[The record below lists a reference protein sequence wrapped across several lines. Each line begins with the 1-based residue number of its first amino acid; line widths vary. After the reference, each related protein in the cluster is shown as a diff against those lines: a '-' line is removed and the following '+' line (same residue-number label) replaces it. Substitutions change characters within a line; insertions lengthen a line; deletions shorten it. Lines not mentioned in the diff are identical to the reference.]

1 MSAISRDDVVRS
13 VFWTTDA
20 EQGREYLASAYGA
33 DIRMGTPSSAEASF
47 RHERRATAGLSLDTV
62 RIPAEARYFLEP
74 VGHLLM
80 TELLSGRQD
89 VECAGSDSRW
99 LPGDVMPAGRPDLP
113 HLTYADHVETRTA
126 RMEPELLRDVAGLGE
141 EEPREPMRMSGPQA
155 PPPAAGAAVWH
166 AATRRAWGLF
176 GEDSVAGTPLSRDA
190 AARMVAA
197 VALSMFPNSY
207 TEHDPLASGTGNVGE
222 ATVDRA
228 AQYIH
233 DHADRP
239 ISLTELAAAAGV
251 SARTL
256 HDGFRHFHD
265 TTPMGYLRRV
275 RLERAHGELQAAE
288 PGSGE
293 SVGTIAARWGWDDQ
307 GTFSAAY
314 GLAYGIPPTRT
325 LTTAGAP
332 GGEAR

>member
-1 MSAISRDDVVRS
+1 MSATSRDDVVRS
-13 VFWTTDA
+13 VFSTTDA
-20 EQGREYLASAYGA
+20 EQGRAYLASAYGA
-33 DIRMGTPSSAEASF
+33 DIRMGAPTPSSRAPF
-47 RHERRATAGLSLDTV
+47 RHERRATAELALDSV

-74 VGHLLM
+74 VRHLLM
-80 TELLSGRQD
+80 TQLLSGRQD
-89 VECAGSDSRW
+89 VDCAGTDTRW
-99 LPGDVMPAGRPDLP
+99 LPGDVMPAGRPDMP
-113 HLTYADHVETRTA
+113 HRTHADHVEARTA

-141 EEPREPMRMSGPQA
+141 EEPRQPMRMPRPQQPA
-155 PPPAAGAAVWH
+155 PAAQAAVWQ
-166 AATRRAWGLF
+166 AATRRAWELL
-176 GEDSVAGTPLSRDA
+176 GEDSAAGTPLSRDA

-228 AQYIH
+228 AQYVH
-233 DHADRP
+233 DNAHRP
-239 ISLTELAAAAGV
+239 ITLTDLAAAAGV

-275 RLERAHGELQAAE
+275 RLERAHRELRTAE
-288 PGSGE
+288 PGEGE
-293 SVGTIAARWGWDDQ
+293 SVETIAARWGWGDP

-314 GLAYGIPPTRT
+314 GRAYGTTPSRTPTA
-325 LTTAGAP
+325 AGLLHD
-332 GGEAR
+332 

>member
-13 VFWTTDA
+13 VFSTTDA

-33 DIRMGTPSSAEASF
+33 DIRMGTPSSADAPF

-74 VGHLLM
+74 VRQLLM

-99 LPGDVMPAGRPDLP
+99 LPGDVMPAGRPELP
-113 HLTYADHVETRTA
+113 HFTYADHVETRTA

-141 EEPREPMRMSGPQA
+141 EEPREPMRMSRPQA

-166 AATRRAWGLF
+166 VATRRAWDLF

>member
-13 VFWTTDA
+13 VFSTADA
-20 EQGREYLASAYGA
+20 EQGRAYLAAAYGT
-33 DIRMGTPSSAEASF
+33 DIHMGTPSPADAPF
-47 RHERRATAGLSLDTV
+47 RHERRATAELSLDSV

-74 VGHLLM
+74 MSPLLV

-89 VECAGSDSRW
+89 VDCAGGDSRW
-99 LPGDVMPAGRPDLP
+99 LPGDVMPAGRPDMP
-113 HLTYADHVETRTA
+113 HLTHADHVEARTA

-141 EEPREPMRMSGPQA
+141 EEPREPMRMPTPQA
-155 PPPAAGAAVWH
+155 PAPVAGTAVWH
-166 AATRRAWGLF
+166 AATHRAWDLF
-176 GEDSVAGTPLSRDA
+176 DEDSFAGTPLSRDA

-239 ISLTELAAAAGV
+239 ITLTELAAAAGV

-275 RLERAHGELQAAE
+275 RLERAHGELQSAE
-288 PGSGE
+288 PGAGA
-293 SVGTIAARWGWDDQ
+293 SVGTIAARWGWGDQ

-314 GLAYGIPPTRT
+314 GRAYGLPPTRT
-325 LTTAGAP
+325 LTAAGP
-332 GGEAR
+332 GR